1 MIRFEFEPIPYKYNS
16 LEGLFTEKALK
27 THHLKHQFA
36 YYKKL
41 VELTESGTSY
51 KKSSLEE
58 IVKSFSTESNEGDIK
73 VKNNACGL
81 YNHTIWWKMLCPKSK
96 FKKPNS
102 DLISLINKN
111 FGTFDDFENKFIDM
125 SNELFGSGWVWLCS
139 TSKGDLKLASTEK
152 QNNPLSENLGYPVM
166 GIDLWEHAYYIDY
179 LNKKKDYVKKFM
191 KYINWDEVMNR
202 IYESEKSKI

>member
-1 MIRFEFEPIPYKYNS
+1 
-16 LEGLFTEKALK
+16 
-27 THHLKHQFA
+27 
-36 YYKKL
+36 
-41 VELTESGTSY
+41 
-51 KKSSLEE
+51 
-58 IVKSFSTESNEGDIK
+58 
-73 VKNNACGL
+73 
-81 YNHTIWWKMLCPKSK
+81 
-96 FKKPNS
+96 
-102 DLISLINKN
+102 
-111 FGTFDDFENKFIDM
+111 
-125 SNELFGSGWVWLCS
+125 